1 MLSRQGTEPD
11 QQISGTQGLEPLML
25 LGSIVMLDYLNGD
38 NRRNIMKQSKFK
50 QNCQMMIESLKALN
64 DTWNQ
69 AQTAESVS
77 QKFTGAFNILQNRFL
92 AAAPAAESTNVAEIQ
107 RELARHFELSLDIAK
122 PIDLSNLDFAHYL
135 NQEIAFSK
143 RIHTGGGGSV
153 SDFYSATFSR
163 IWSFLIENFD
173 HVVNDS
179 GYTCFFSAVCY
190 LHHFSSIK
198 EQSGPDASKAS
209 SYQPVYQILDQ
220 ITDLASYSNPVS
232 GSLIQEFKNKF
243 KALAQVIQ
251 DSGVGALEML
261 QQASS
266 QCQQLLSGE
275 NIVSIN
281 DLKTIVEKQ
290 VLNKIDEEAT
300 KEGKVMTDKANGS
313 VLQRIAYVV
322 NPQSKFT
329 SIAQGSAYVAL
340 KAYFVVNQL
349 QLVQARSQQELQVA
363 VAETTGELKHKLTL
377 QANELDL
384 LQLQIKNSLG
394 EIAVLKNTV
403 AQQSEVISEARA
415 FSTKLQER
423 LVESEQRNRELGA
436 LLKESQQTQMQLNE
450 GAKGILEE
458 LKKVRSEKMSLESNL
473 TELQSDLTDLQEA
486 YQQQVAGRS
495 GGPKKSETSSALSA
509 RSANSLFGPNK

>member
-1 MLSRQGTEPD
+1 MLSRQGTESD

-143 RIHTGGGGSV
+143 RLHTGGGSPV

-179 GYTCFFSAVCY
+179 GYTCFFSAICH

-198 EQSGPDASKAS
+198 EQSVPDASKTR
-209 SYQPVYQILDQ
+209 SYQHVYQILDQ
-220 ITDLASYSNPVS
+220 ITDLASYRNPVS
-232 GSLIQEFKNKF
+232 ESLIQEFKSKF
-243 KALAQVIQ
+243 RALSQVIQ
-251 DSGVGALEML
+251 AGVGDGALEML

-281 DLKTIVEKQ
+281 DLKMIVEKE
-290 VLNKIDEEAT
+290 VLQKIEVEVS
-300 KEGKVMTDKANGS
+300 KESKVMADKANGHIFQKAS
-313 VLQRIAYVV
+313 LVFSFQAKFIPMAQGPAYV
-322 NPQSKFT
+322 Q
-329 SIAQGSAYVAL
+329 L
-340 KAYFVVNQL
+340 KAYFAVNQL
-349 QLVQARSQQELQVA
+349 QLVEARSQQELQVA
-363 VAETTGELKHKLTL
+363 VAGTRDELNQKLIL

-384 LQLQIKNSLG
+384 LQLQIKNSRG

-423 LVESEQRNRELGA
+423 LDESEQRNRELGA
-436 LLKESQQTQMQLNE
+436 LLKESQQTQSELTE
-450 GAKGILEE
+450 SAKGILAE
-458 LKKVRSEKMSLESNL
+458 LKMVRSEKMSLES
-473 TELQSDLTDLQEA
+473 DLTDLQEA
-486 YQQQVAGRS
+486 LKQVAGS
-495 GGPKKSETSSALSA
+495 GSPKKSESSSALSA

>member
-1 MLSRQGTEPD
+1 MLSRQGTESD

-38 NRRNIMKQSKFK
+38 NRRNIMKQSKIK

-64 DTWNQ
+64 VTWSQ

-92 AAAPAAESTNVAEIQ
+92 AAESTNVAEIKT
-107 RELARHFELSLDIAK
+107 ELARYLELDTDFAK

-143 RIHTGGGGSV
+143 RMHTGRSSV

-163 IWSFLIENFD
+163 IWSFLIENLD

-179 GYTCFFSAVCY
+179 GYTCFFSAICH

-198 EQSGPDASKAS
+198 EQSVPDASKTR
-209 SYQPVYQILDQ
+209 SYQHVYQILDQ
-220 ITDLASYSNPVS
+220 ITDLASYRNPVS
-232 GSLIQEFKNKF
+232 ESLIQEFKNKF
-243 KALAQVIQ
+243 RALSQVIQ
-251 DSGVGALEML
+251 ASGLGHGALEML

-266 QCQQLLSGE
+266 QYQQLLSGE

-281 DLKTIVEKQ
+281 DLKMIVEIQ
-290 VLNKIDEEAT
+290 VLQKIEVEVS
-300 KEGKVMTDKANGS
+300 KESKVMADKANGHI
-313 VLQRIAYVV
+313 LQKASLVFGF
-322 NPQSKFT
+322 QAKF
-329 SIAQGSAYVAL
+329 IPMVQGSAYVEL
-340 KAYFVVNQL
+340 KAYFAVNQL
-349 QLVQARSQQELQVA
+349 QLVEARSQQELQVA
-363 VAETTGELKHKLTL
+363 VAGTRDELNQKLIL

-384 LQLQIKNSLG
+384 LQLQIKNSRG

-423 LVESEQRNRELGA
+423 LDESEQRNRELGA
-436 LLKESQQTQMQLNE
+436 LLIESQQTQSKLTE
-450 GAKGILEE
+450 GAMGILAE
-458 LKKVRSEKMSLESNL
+458 LKMVRSEKMSLES
-473 TELQSDLTDLQEA
+473 DLTDLQEA
-486 YQQQVAGRS
+486 LKQVAGS
-495 GGPKKSETSSALSA
+495 GSPKKSESSSALSA